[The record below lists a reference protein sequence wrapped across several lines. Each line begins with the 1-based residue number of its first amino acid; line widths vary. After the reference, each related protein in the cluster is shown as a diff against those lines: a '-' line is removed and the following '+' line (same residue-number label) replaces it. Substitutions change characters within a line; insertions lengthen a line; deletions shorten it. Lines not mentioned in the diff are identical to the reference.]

1 VICYCLL
8 PLSDRGLFWRAI
20 QISPQDT
27 SHAGKQWKE
36 HDVAKKCSA
45 VVNERLSEDGK
56 TAGVVG
62 AKSEDFP
69 KRGLGTLAG
78 FFPSSSETG

>member
-1 VICYCLL
+1 MF
-8 PLSDRGLFWRAI
+8 RHAI

-27 SHAGKQWKE
+27 SDAGNQWKE
-36 HDVAKKCSA
+36 HDVARKCCA
-45 VVNERLSEDGK
+45 VVNERSSEGRQ